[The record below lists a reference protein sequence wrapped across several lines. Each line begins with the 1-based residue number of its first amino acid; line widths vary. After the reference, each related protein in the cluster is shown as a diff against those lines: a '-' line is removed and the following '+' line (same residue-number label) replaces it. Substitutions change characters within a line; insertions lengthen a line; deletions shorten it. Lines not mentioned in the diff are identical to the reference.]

1 MENKTRMS
9 GFADH
14 KLGSLSSMG
23 KVEKL
28 LMLSVEELVPFED
41 ADGKKQ
47 GYDLLPEDKLIKMA
61 TSMQLGGGILEPV
74 LVIHQNLKYMIVS
87 GHNRVEAEKLR
98 AKRYSNGVTNK
109 IPCRLIK
116 VEDINEAKGML
127 ITSNKERRQGTKP
140 SERAYEYD
148 DMRTRL
154 GKSVKEIAEEENTTV
169 MTVHNYLALR
179 KLSTE
184 CIALVNEGVI
194 KVVEGASL
202 ASFPQEYQLQI
213 FNFSKTNKLK
223 INSEFVKKINKH
235 LEENNE
241 LTDEG
246 LLELFSAEL
255 FGLQNKKEK
264 EESKKSLHQTYENI
278 KTKYFAE
285 YSDAEYGNKLEKI
298 FEKLAKTGELQK
310 LLQAE

>member
-1 MENKTRMS
+1 MS

-47 GYDLLPEDKLIKMA
+47 GYDLLPEDKLTKMA

-98 AKRYSNGVTNK
+98 AKLYSNGVTNK
-109 IPCRLIK
+109 IPCRLIR

-202 ASFPQEYQLQI
+202 ANFPQEYQMQI
-213 FNFSKTNKLK
+213 FNFSKRNKLK
-223 INSEFVKKINKH
+223 INSEFVKKINKY

-241 LTDEG
+241 LTNEG

-264 EESKKSLHQTYENI
+264 EESIKSLHQTYESI
-278 KTKYFAE
+278 KKKYFAE

-298 FEKLAKTGELQK
+298 FERLAKTGELQK
-310 LLQAE
+310 LLQVE